1 MHDFIGYIIGLLR
14 QGIYLAVPTVLICAV
29 ILCAVVLICRKKGIV
44 FSVRKGILFLM
55 LAGWAILT
63 VFATLLRGET
73 GFHSYNLQLFLAWK
87 EAWNAFSLQGWLNV
101 F

>member
-29 ILCAVVLICRKKGIV
+29 ILSAVVLICRK
-44 FSVRKGILFLM
+44 KGILFLM

-73 GFHSYNLQLFLAWK
+73 GFHSYNLQ
-87 EAWNAFSLQGWLNV
+87 V
-101 F
+101 

>member
-29 ILCAVVLICRKKGIV
+29 ILSAVVLICRK
-44 FSVRKGILFLM
+44 KGILFLM

-73 GFHSYNLQLFLAWK
+73 GFRSYTLQ
-87 EAWNAFSLQGWLNV
+87 V
-101 F
+101 

>member
-29 ILCAVVLICRKKGIV
+29 ILSAVVLICRK
-44 FSVRKGILFLM
+44 KGILFLM

-73 GFHSYNLQLFLAWK
+73 GFRSYNLQ
-87 EAWNAFSLQGWLNV
+87 V
-101 F
+101 

>member
-29 ILCAVVLICRKKGIV
+29 ILSAVVLICRK
-44 FSVRKGILFLM
+44 KGILFLM

-63 VFATLLRGET
+63 VFATLLRGGT
-73 GFHSYNLQLFLAWK
+73 GFRSYNLQ
-87 EAWNAFSLQGWLNV
+87 V
-101 F
+101 

>member
-1 MHDFIGYIIGLLR
+1 MHDFIGYIIVLLR

-29 ILCAVVLICRKKGIV
+29 ILSAVVLICRK
-44 FSVRKGILFLM
+44 KGILFLM

-73 GFHSYNLQLFLAWK
+73 GFRSYNLQ
-87 EAWNAFSLQGWLNV
+87 V
-101 F
+101 

>member
-29 ILCAVVLICRKKGIV
+29 ILSAVVLICRKKGIL
-44 FSVRKGILFLM
+44 FSVKKGILFLI

-73 GFHSYNLQLFLAWK
+73 GFRSYNLQ
-87 EAWNAFSLQGWLNV
+87 V
-101 F
+101 